1 MKGDSACEQ
10 LGHGAWDHPH
20 RAGEIEFSKGR
31 QSSAGTNNRAGS
43 EGGKREA
50 TMSLS
55 HSTVS
60 LLIPFK
66 FNLYRLQI
74 FVAETDRATVSNRI
88 KLPVKKEVPP

>member
-1 MKGDSACEQ
+1 
-10 LGHGAWDHPH
+10 
-20 RAGEIEFSKGR
+20 
-31 QSSAGTNNRAGS
+31 
-43 EGGKREA
+43 
-50 TMSLS
+50 MSLS